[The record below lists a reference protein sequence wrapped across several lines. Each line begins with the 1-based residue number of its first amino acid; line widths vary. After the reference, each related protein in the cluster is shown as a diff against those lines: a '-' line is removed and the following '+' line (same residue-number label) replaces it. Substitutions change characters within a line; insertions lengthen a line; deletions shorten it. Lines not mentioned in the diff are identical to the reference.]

1 MNTLTVGR
9 TSESPIEMNTNE
21 VYGVNSSADC
31 GATAF
36 IEMTPNEVYGVV
48 YN

>member
-9 TSESPIEMNTNE
+9 TSESPIEMNIKE
-21 VYGVNSSADC
+21 VYGVNSIADC
-31 GATAF
+31 RATAL